1 MIENVKEISFI
12 GGKYGLGK
20 VVATRH
26 ITPEFWPFKAHFK
39 NDPVLPG
46 TIMLE
51 GINQLL
57 LFFAAYSGFLGQRP
71 SMQVGVVTDNL
82 INIAFRGQ
90 VKPSNS
96 QLTFELDIK
105 DVIQKEGQ
113 ITGLVV
119 DGNVYWE
126 DRHVIKEE
134 NVSITFES

>member
-1 MIENVKEISFI
+1 M
-12 GGKYGLGK
+12 
-20 VVATRH
+20 
-26 ITPEFWPFKAHFK
+26 
-39 NDPVLPG
+39 
-46 TIMLE
+46 
-51 GINQLL
+51 
-57 LFFAAYSGFLGQRP
+57 
-71 SMQVGVVTDNL
+71 GVVTDNL